1 MRLGVGLSWFRPA
14 HGLCSVGACF
24 PWGCL
29 NKNYLPIRLKRAS
42 GPLSCSLRCLLA
54 SRCIS
59 RRHCATTLLE
69 RLVRFLSNL
78 AELCFERERSQ
89 GLRIADE
96 VYAAKWYKL
105 PLKIQKWVALL
116 IMNNQ
121 EPLCLTGYKIV
132 ASDRNAFKK
141 VHSIDFYQYRNFIRL
156 PTSTHFN
163 HPKRNGITWNDR
175 ISGHKHSCLHGAL
188 LPRRRQQSLKRSL

>member
-1 MRLGVGLSWFRPA
+1 MRSGVGLSWFQPT
-14 HGLCSVGACF
+14 HSLCSVDACF

-42 GPLSCSLRCLLA
+42 GLLSFSLRSLLA

-59 RRHCATTLLE
+59 RRHCATTFLE

-78 AELCFERERSQ
+78 AELCSERENSQ
-89 GLRIADE
+89 GLNIADE

-105 PLKIQKWVALL
+105 PLKIQKWVVLL

-121 EPLCLTGYKIV
+121 APLCLTGYQIV

-156 PTSTHFN
+156 PASLHVN
-163 HPKRNGITWNDR
+163 HPKRNGIT
-175 ISGHKHSCLHGAL
+175 
-188 LPRRRQQSLKRSL
+188 